1 MPFGSFEA
9 ETARTTLLALIVWIA
24 EANHRWL
31 DASYITFGSEANP
44 GWKNEFKVKLRTGTP
59 CLVKTSPIL
68 FIISTTL
75 LGPAARMTSGG
86 FPAPTWPWFIP
97 SNPVRR
103 VTDDGPGEEG
113 LGIRGDDL
121 GPLGSS
127 ASDVSPESAGAGPR
141 CDPVRPFTRGRVRT
155 STVASSVARPAVRSL
170 EERGWLN

>member
-44 GWKNEFKVKLRTGTP
+44 GWKNEFKVKLRTRTP
-59 CLVKTSPIL
+59 CLVKTSPIP

-103 VTDDGPGEEG
+103 VTDDGPVEEG

-121 GPLGSS
+121 VPLGSGARYLPLDS
-127 ASDVSPESAGAGPR
+127 NGAGPESE
-141 CDPVRPFTRGRVRT
+141 PVRPFT
-155 STVASSVARPAVRSL
+155 
-170 EERGWLN
+170 